1 MPQKCQTISD
11 FSRTQTPLTFSLLMM
26 MGGIYIAVNIAFI
39 ALFQTLHDAGL
50 VVGHISVAG
59 FFSYSC
65 GEIHNMVQVRV
76 LSFTI

>member
-1 MPQKCQTISD
+1 
-11 FSRTQTPLTFSLLMM
+11 MM
-26 MGGIYIAVNIAFI
+26 MGGLYTAVNIAFI

-50 VVGHISVAG
+50 VVGHIGLAG

-65 GEIHNMVQVRV
+65 GEVHNMVQVRV